1 MKNKN
6 IFQSIRCAAHGI
18 AECYKNERNFMEY
31 TAIALFMLIL
41 NILLRCAVWE
51 YIVFFALVTAT
62 FSAEF
67 LNTAIERVIDTYD
80 NTISEKNRFI
90 NRTEKALRHRK
101 RCLFLYEKAPF
112 SDFTKNP
119 APYRVKGT
127 IIKISK

>member
-18 AECYKNERNFMEY
+18 AECYRTERNFMEY
-31 TAIALFMLIL
+31 TAIALVMLTL
-41 NILLRCAVWE
+41 NILLKCAVWE
-51 YIVFFALVTAT
+51 YIVFITLVTAA

-90 NRTEKALRHRK
+90 KDAAAGGVLIIAAAFFTAEALILIPKALELLK
-101 RCLFLYEKAPF
+101 
-112 SDFTKNP
+112 
-119 APYRVKGT
+119 
-127 IIKISK
+127 

>member
-31 TAIALFMLIL
+31 TAIALFFLIF
-41 NILLRCAVWE
+41 NILLHCAIWE
-51 YIVFFALVTAT
+51 YIVFVALVTAA

-80 NTISEKNRFI
+80 NNINEKNRFI
-90 NRTEKALRHRK
+90 KDAAAGGVLTISAAFFLTEAIILIPKALT
-101 RCLFLYEKAPF
+101 L
-112 SDFTKNP
+112 
-119 APYRVKGT
+119 
-127 IIKISK
+127 IK